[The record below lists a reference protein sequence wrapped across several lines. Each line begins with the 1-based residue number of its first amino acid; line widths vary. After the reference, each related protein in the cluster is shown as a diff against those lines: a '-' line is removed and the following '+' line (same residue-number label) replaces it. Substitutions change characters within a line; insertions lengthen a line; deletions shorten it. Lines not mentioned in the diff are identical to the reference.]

1 MNPSELAE
9 ARTEAERA
17 ADYTSASIQVLEG
30 LEAVRKRPSMYIGS
44 TGPRGL
50 HHLVYEVVDNS
61 VDEALAGH
69 CTEINVTI
77 HDDGSLSVRDDGR
90 GIPVDMHEDEGRP
103 AAEVVMTVLH
113 AGGKFDSKT
122 YKVSGGL
129 HGVGV
134 SCVNALSKLLELH
147 IYRDGRHWA
156 QAYERGVPVA
166 PLEDREAAEVINGKS
181 RRGTTVRFWPDPEI
195 FTETTEFEYEVLAT
209 RMREL
214 AFLNPGLVIRLNDQR
229 DERLDAFVYEGGL
242 VSFVEWLDQAKSPL
256 HAPPVRIRGSKDAIE
271 VDCALQW
278 TSAYAE
284 TLYSF
289 VNNINTVDGGTHVS
303 GLKAAL
309 TRAVNGFAQQDN
321 NGLRKQDKG
330 VQLQGED
337 IREGLTVVLSVR
349 VPEPQFE
356 GQTKGKLG
364 NSDVKGLVEN
374 VVYEQLTNHL
384 AENPQVARTVLQK
397 AVESSRAREA
407 ARKAR
412 ELARRKSALDGGDLP
427 GKLADCQERDPDKCE
442 IYLVEGDSAGGSAK
456 QGRDRKYQAILPLR
470 GKILNVEKARF
481 DKMLANNEVRTII
494 SALGCGIGEDYDPA
508 KIRYGR
514 VILMT
519 DADVD
524 GSHIRTLLLTFFYRQ
539 MRELIENG
547 HLYIAQPP
555 LYRVKKGKREQYI
568 KDEAAQEQFF
578 LAQAAEGVRVRP
590 SALPEDP
597 ADPEAGVVPEA
608 AMAPL
613 VEELRQLRTR
623 LQKLDRRYPAVVVE
637 AFYGLTKGIV
647 PAKGPAREKLAAA
660 LRARIQELDPR
671 MRVLYA
677 RSDDTQD
684 DTGDGPAILVGV
696 ELRGDERDLRL
707 VSHLKDHAKLT
718 ELYTKLDA
726 VVALPVKVRA
736 GSIERE
742 ARTWTELL
750 QTLLDVAQRGYDVQR
765 YKGLGEMNAE
775 QLWSTTMD
783 PTSRTLQRVELD
795 DLVAADNMFTV
806 LMGDQVEPRRDFIQE
821 NALAVRNL
829 DI

>member
-1 MNPSELAE
+1 
-9 ARTEAERA
+9 
-17 ADYTSASIQVLEG
+17 
-30 LEAVRKRPSMYIGS
+30 MYIGS

-50 HHLVYEVVDNS
+50 HHLVYEVVDNA
-61 VDEALAGH
+61 VDEALAGF
-69 CTEINVTI
+69 CTEVIVTI
-77 HDDGSLSVRDDGR
+77 HDDGSCSVQDNGR
-90 GIPVDMHEDEGRP
+90 GIPVDLHETEGRP

-122 YKVSGGL
+122 YKVAGGL

-134 SCVNALSKLLELH
+134 SCVNALSKRLELD
-147 IYRDGRHWA
+147 IRRDGRKYA
-156 QAYERGVPVA
+156 QAYERGVPTADLADLGSVTA
-166 PLEDREAAEVINGKS
+166 QE

-195 FTETTEFEYEVLAT
+195 FTETTEFEYDVLAT
-209 RMREL
+209 RLREL
-214 AFLNPGLVIRLNDQR
+214 AFLNPGLIVRLSDQR
-229 DERLDAFVYEGGL
+229 EEKQETFTYEGGIQ
-242 VSFVEWLDQAKSPL
+242 SFVEWLDEAKSPL
-256 HAPPVRIRGSKDAIE
+256 HAPPIRIRGEKDGII

-309 TRAVNGFAQQDN
+309 TRAVNGFAQQE
-321 NGLRKQDKG
+321 NGLSKKDKD

-356 GQTKGKLG
+356 GQTKAKLG

-374 VVYEQLTNHL
+374 VVYEQLSNHL
-384 AENPQVARTVLQK
+384 VENPAVAKLVLLK

-494 SALGCGIGEDYDPA
+494 SALGCGIGDDFEPSR
-508 KIRYGR
+508 IRYGR

-539 MRELIENG
+539 MRELIEGG

-555 LYRVKKGKREQYI
+555 LYRVKKGKREQYL

-578 LAQAAEGVRVRP
+578 LQQAAEGVKVK
-590 SALPEDP
+590 SIENGVANGDTNGDEDTGWL
-597 ADPEAGVVPEA
+597 AESDMA
-608 AMAPL
+608 AF
-613 VEELRQLRTR
+613 VEDLRQLRGR
-623 LQKLDRRYPAVVVE
+623 LQRLDRRYPQVVVE
-637 AFYGLTKGIV
+637 SLYGLTKGV
-647 PAKGPAREKLAAA
+647 LPADLAALTA
-660 LRARIQELDPR
+660 LADQLRARIQELDPR
-671 MRVLYA
+671 VRVLYA
-677 RSDDTQD
+677 RPDTSIPNE
-684 DTGDGPAILVGV
+684 PALLLGID
-696 ELRGDERDLRL
+696 LRGDERDLRL
-707 VSHLKDHAKLT
+707 ASHLKDHLRLT
-718 ELYTKLDA
+718 ELYEKLDRS
-726 VVALPVKVRA
+726 VKLPVRVKSGA
-736 GSIERE
+736 IERD
-742 ARTWTELL
+742 ARTFTELL
-750 QTLLDVAQRGYDVQR
+750 QILLDLAQRGYDVQR

-775 QLWSTTMD
+775 QLWETTMD
-783 PTSRTLQRVELD
+783 PDTRTLQRVELQ